1 MNEKKEESE
10 SGLQSHEQEGWRFI
24 SVKLDMLNTK
34 QLDQISDVLP
44 LQRLPDILYG
54 GNRFYMVQEA
64 RDVMYE
70 DAAEVPSRYVAI
82 VLGARVMKD
91 GTPSHALEDRLHAAL
106 DLWRARKIER
116 ILVTGDH
123 GEQGYN
129 EVASMHRWLTQ
140 RGVPPERI
148 FTDHAG
154 FRTFDSMVRAAEIF
168 EVKEA
173 VVCTQ
178 RFHLARSI
186 YLARQHGIDAVG
198 LVADR
203 RVYAKRRKD
212 ARREFLAR
220 VVAFLDVQV
229 WGREPKF
236 LGPKIPI
243 QGRPEASYD
252 AALKAFVKT
261 YERDRS

>member
-1 MNEKKEESE
+1 MKAWSWRKRLGALGALGVVGALVALGAGWAINEGIRAS
-10 SGLQSHEQEGWRFI
+10 
-24 SVKLDMLNTK
+24 
-34 QLDQISDVLP
+34 
-44 LQRLPDILYG
+44 
-54 GNRFYMVQEA
+54 A

-70 DAAEVPSRYVAI
+70 RAEQAPKKYVAI
-82 VLGARVMKD
+82 VLGARVMGD
-91 GTPSHALEDRLHAAL
+91 GEPSHALADRLHAAL
-106 DLWRARKIER
+106 DLWRADKVER

-123 GEQGYN
+123 GERGYN
-129 EVASMHRWLTQ
+129 EVAAMHRWLTE
-140 RGVPPERI
+140 RGVPPRRI

-154 FRTFDSMVRAAEIF
+154 FRTFDSMIRASQIF
-168 EVKEA
+168 EVEEA
-173 VVCTQ
+173 IVCTQ

-186 YLARQHGIDAVG
+186 WLARQFGIDAVG

-220 VVAFLDVQV
+220 VVAFLDVHV

-243 QGRPEASYD
+243 QGTPEASYD
-252 AALKAFVKT
+252 AALKAFVRT
-261 YERDRS
+261 YTKPG